1 MEYIK
6 ARGIWYRSELNTIR
20 KKKDVFLQPLFE
32 ALTNAWEAIGEK
44 YGQEHLSDGD
54 ISIDIFLR
62 ETRGLLEDKFYDL
75 SEIVIRDNGIGLTD
89 KSYERLIN
97 LRDNTKHFL
106 NKGTGRVQ
114 YIHFFDETVMDSL
127 YDING
132 VLKRR
137 KVTLSKND
145 FFLANNAIMR
155 LDLEEDG
162 VDGVDGVSGTIVTF
176 KSPLDEKDA
185 ALFATIDSQ
194 ALKKEFIRHFLV
206 LLSDNRDVLPKI
218 EIHRYVA
225 DELLDC
231 ADITKYDI
239 PEPDKTDNVS
249 VHYSTLDE
257 RNKIKQLDKSEDF
270 TLRAFVHSE
279 YDLEKNVI
287 YLVSKGQLATSIA
300 IDTLQEKEV
309 VDGKRYMFFL
319 SGSYIDTN
327 DSDDRGELR
336 LISSKEF
343 KKQEASLFFP
353 EEIILLDDIKEA
365 TNAKIKDLY
374 QEIEEKNVET
384 QRNIETLQE
393 MFLLDPKLIETF
405 RSKIK
410 NTDTD
415 EQILTK
421 IYQSDAQVKA
431 EQDAKI
437 KRQFEEIEALLP
449 TDADYQEKL
458 DAKVKNLVIALPL
471 QNRMVLAQYIARR
484 RIVLELFDKILTKEL
499 TNLKGGG
506 RIDEDILHNLI
517 FQQSSTSPEKSDLWL
532 INEEF
537 IYFKGVSEKRFQ
549 DIEYNG
555 IRIFDKQ
562 LSQEDEQYL
571 NSIGE
576 KRLNKRPDV
585 LLFPEEGKA
594 IIIEF
599 KAPDVNVAE
608 HLNQIDFYASILLNY
623 TRDDLKLRR
632 FYGYLI
638 GESIQDRDVRGRVSR
653 YESAPKFGYWF
664 RPSERVVNFNNEN
677 DSGNI
682 YTEILSY
689 SSLLQRAKIR
699 NKMFIDKLE
708 SREE

>member
-1 MEYIK
+1 MLE
-6 ARGIWYRSELNTIR
+6 SS
-20 KKKDVFLQPLFE
+20 F
-32 ALTNAWEAIGEK
+32 IGK
-44 YGQEHLSDGD
+44 
-54 ISIDIFLR
+54 
-62 ETRGLLEDKFYDL
+62 T
-75 SEIVIRDNGIGLTD
+75 
-89 KSYERLIN
+89 
-97 LRDNTKHFL
+97 
-106 NKGTGRVQ
+106 
-114 YIHFFDETVMDSL
+114 FDDR
-127 YDING
+127 N
-132 VLKRR
+132 
-137 KVTLSKND
+137 
-145 FFLANNAIMR
+145 
-155 LDLEEDG
+155 
-162 VDGVDGVSGTIVTF
+162 
-176 KSPLDEKDA
+176 KSPFQPSDLC
-185 ALFATIDSQ
+185 TV
-194 ALKKEFIRHFLV
+194 FIGAF
-206 LLSDNRDVLPKI
+206 
-218 EIHRYVA
+218 
-225 DELLDC
+225 C

-343 KKQEASLFFP
+343 KKQETSLFFP

>member
-162 VDGVDGVSGTIVTF
+162 VDGVSGTIVTF

-185 ALFATIDSQ
+185 ALFAAIDSQ